1 MKTALVYHNLGLG
14 DAIICNGII
23 NNIAKNFDTVFIF
36 CKPKFYE
43 SIKFLYNDNPKVVPL
58 PADDSEALA
67 IYSKLTTNFK
77 AMYTSLV
84 IIPISKAFN
93 LNFDQA
99 FYKAANL
106 DFEKRFTDFKLNR
119 DKKRELDLF
128 NKLNLKPGKY
138 IFLHDDKTR
147 NFNINR
153 NHIQDKSLPVVFPDH
168 NLTNNIFDFCHI
180 IENAA
185 ELHVIDSS
193 FKNLCENLDIKTKK
207 LFYHCNYIPRNVTI
221 SKKNWVKL

>member
-1 MKTALVYHNLGLG
+1 MTTTLHDALIL
-14 DAIICNGII
+14 
-23 NNIAKNFDTVFIF
+23 IADKRFTTVKELLPILEAVSNQN
-36 CKPKFYE
+36 KPLVLIAE
-43 SIKFLYNDNPKVVPL
+43 DIDG
-58 PADDSEALA
+58 EALT
-67 IYSKLTTNFK
+67 IFSKLTTDFK

-84 IIPISKAFN
+84 ITPICNTFK

-106 DFEKRFTDFKLNR
+106 DFEKRFTDFRLNR
-119 DKKRELDLF
+119 DKKRELELF
-128 NKLNLKPGKY
+128 DRLNLKPGKY

-153 NHIQDKSLPVVFPDH
+153 NHIQDKSLPVIFPDH
-168 NLTNNIFDFCHI
+168 KLTNNIFDFCHI

-207 LFYHCNYIPRNVTI
+207 LFYHCNYIPRNITI